1 MRIFHPAPA
10 RFGWLASTAMVLLG
24 STQAGFAACDL
35 TPTAGNSIYVCD
47 SGASGGLTDTNGTN
61 TLTMPGGGAGTINGN
76 VVFGGFVDRVEVHSG
91 AITGNV
97 QQGGGSDDFLMSG
110 GQIQSLSQ
118 GDGLDTFFMSGGRIV
133 DFFEDGDTA
142 YMTGGRIGRVNMKLD
157 DNLFDMSGGTI
168 DKNLVTGFGDD
179 TIILSGGT
187 IGGNISVSGGT
198 DSVTVTGGSVGGS
211 VLLSVGTDTFTWD
224 GGGIIYGTVDLGGD
238 NDTAKLS
245 NLSNANIGATVAVNG
260 GDGTDGLTFD
270 NVSAA
275 GIARFQN
282 WERIDATNDTEL
294 TFDGNLVLGDAGTGT
309 GTLTVDATSTLFG
322 GGQNASVL
330 AVTGLANVINAGRID
345 LTNGGGGTGDTFTIN
360 GNYQG
365 NGGLL
370 FLDTV
375 LGSDGSASDKLVI
388 SGGTATGSTG
398 IEIVNAGG
406 AGGLTVADGI
416 LVVEAIGGA
425 TTGGAFALASRVAA
439 GAYEYMLFK
448 GDAAGAGQNWYLRST
463 MSSTSPEP
471 APGPSPIEP
480 NPQPAPVDPETAPP
494 PPTSVIPPV
503 VIPGEGDPV
512 TPPTDPTPPVLPGDT
527 PPEAPPVPPVTG
539 EPTPPPPT
547 ETPQLVLNPAE
558 SAPLPNPERLEG
570 GAMPLFRGEVPTYAV
585 ISPLAHYLAMSTLGT
600 FHERRGEQPEV
611 QGAGQMPAAW
621 GRVFGQSV
629 DMSWTGTLTPRFDG
643 TLFGMQAGLDIY
655 GWETDSGHH
664 DRIGLLVGH
673 TRISGDVKSPTIAGP
688 VADFGDINANGTS
701 LGANWTHVGPGGWY
715 LDAVLM
721 GTWYGGDVTSSGGE
735 NLDVGGTGVTASLE
749 GGYPIALTPEWTLEP
764 QGQLVW
770 QHLSLDDQA
779 DSFSTVSFNSDDVL
793 TGRLGVRLQ
802 GLFQT
807 EAATLKPYLKA
818 NIWHEF
824 DGEGGISLGGDPIA
838 VETGGTSVEFGGG
851 VIAKLSEHTSMFA
864 TADYTT
870 NIGGEQK
877 RVFEGNVGLSVKW

>member
-1 MRIFHPAPA
+1 MRIFRPAPA

-24 STQAGFAACDL
+24 STQAGFAACAL

-47 SGASGGLTDTNGTN
+47 SGASGGLTDTDGTN
-61 TLTMPGGGAGTINGN
+61 ALTMPGGGTGTINGN

-198 DSVTVTGGSVGGS
+198 DSVAVTGGSVGGS

-322 GGQNASVL
+322 GGQNAHVL
-330 AVTGLANVINAGRID
+330 AVSGLANVINAGRID

-494 PPTSVIPPV
+494 PPTSAIPPV
-503 VIPGEGDPV
+503 LIPGEGDPV

-629 DMSWTGTLTPRFDG
+629 DMSWTGTLTPSFDG

-664 DRIGLLVGH
+664 DRIGLFVGH

-851 VIAKLSEHTSMFA
+851 VIAKLSEQTSMFA

-870 NIGGEQK
+870 NIGGEKK

>member
-1 MRIFHPAPA
+1 MRIFRPAPA

-24 STQAGFAACDL
+24 STQAGFAACAL

-47 SGASGGLTDTNGTN
+47 SGASGGLTDTDGTN
-61 TLTMPGGGAGTINGN
+61 TLTMPGGGTGTINGN
-76 VVFGGFVDRVEVHSG
+76 LVFGGFVDRVEVHSG

-245 NLSNANIGATVAVNG
+245 NLSNANIGATVAVDG

-282 WERIDATNDTEL
+282 WEMIDATNDTEL

-330 AVTGLANVINAGRID
+330 AVSGLANVINAGRID

-370 FLDTV
+370 FLDTM

-448 GDAAGAGQNWYLRST
+448 GNAAGAGQNWYLRST

-494 PPTSVIPPV
+494 PPTSAIPPV
-503 VIPGEGDPV
+503 LIPGEGDPV

-629 DMSWTGTLTPRFDG
+629 DMSWTGTLTPSFDG

-664 DRIGLLVGH
+664 DRIGLFVGH

-779 DSFSTVSFNSDDVL
+779 DSFSTVSFNSDEVL

-851 VIAKLSEHTSMFA
+851 VIAKLSEQTSMFA

-870 NIGGEQK
+870 NIGGEKK

>member
-10 RFGWLASTAMVLLG
+10 RFGWLASTAMLLLG
-24 STQAGFAACDL
+24 STQAGLAACDL

-47 SGASGGLTDTNGTN
+47 SGVSGGLTDTNGTN

-168 DKNLVTGFGDD
+168 DKNLVTGFGND

-211 VLLSVGTDTFTWD
+211 VLLSVGADTFTWD

-238 NDTAKLS
+238 NDTAMLS

-282 WERIDATNDTEL
+282 WEMIDATNDTEL

-330 AVTGLANVINAGRID
+330 AVSGLANVINAGRID

-370 FLDTV
+370 FLDAM

-494 PPTSVIPPV
+494 PPTSALPPV
-503 VIPGEGDPV
+503 LIPGEGDPV

-585 ISPLAHYLAMSTLGT
+585 ISPLAHYLAMTTLGT

-629 DMSWTGTLTPRFDG
+629 DMSWTGTLTPSFDG

-664 DRIGLLVGH
+664 DRIGLFVGH

-721 GTWYGGDVTSSGGE
+721 GTWFGGDVTSSGGE

-851 VIAKLSEHTSMFA
+851 VIAKLSEQTSMFA

-870 NIGGEQK
+870 NIGGEKK

>member
-1 MRIFHPAPA
+1 MRIFRPASA
-10 RFGWLASTAMVLLG
+10 RIGWLASTAMVLLG

-47 SGASGGLTDTNGTN
+47 SGASGALTDTDGTN
-61 TLTMPGGGAGTINGN
+61 TLTMPGGGTGTINGN
-76 VVFGGFVDRVEVHSG
+76 VTFGGFVDRVEIHSG
-91 AITGNV
+91 TITGNV
-97 QQGGGSDDFLMSG
+97 QQGGGTDDFVMTG

-133 DFFEDGDTA
+133 DYFEDGDTA

-168 DKNLVTGFGDD
+168 DKNLVTGFGND

-245 NLSNANIGATVAVNG
+245 NLSNANIGATAAING

-282 WERIDATNDTEL
+282 WETIDATNDTEL

-322 GGQNASVL
+322 GGHNASVL
-330 AVTGLANVINAGRID
+330 AVSGLANVINAGRID

-439 GAYEYMLFK
+439 GAYEYLLFK
-448 GDAAGAGQNWYLRST
+448 GDAAGAGENWYLRST

-494 PPTSVIPPV
+494 PPTSEIPPV

-512 TPPTDPTPPVLPGDT
+512 TPPTDPTPPVLPTD
-527 PPEAPPVPPVTG
+527 PEPEAPPAPPVTG
-539 EPTPPPPT
+539 EPTPPPLT
-547 ETPQLVLNPAE
+547 ETPQLVVNPA
-558 SAPLPNPERLEG
+558 AVMPLPNPERLEG

-629 DMSWTGTLTPRFDG
+629 DMSWTGTLTPSFDG

-655 GWETDSGHH
+655 GWETDGGHH
-664 DRIGLLVGH
+664 DRIGLFVGH
-673 TRISGDVKSPTIAGP
+673 TRISGDVKSPTVAGP
-688 VADFGDINANGTS
+688 VADFGDINANSTS
-701 LGANWTHVGPGGWY
+701 LGASWTHIGPSGWY
-715 LDAVLM
+715 LDGVLM
-721 GTWYGGDVTSSGGE
+721 GTWFGGDATSSGGE
-735 NLDVGGTGVTASLE
+735 KLDVGGTGVTASLE

-818 NIWHEF
+818 NLWHEF
-824 DGEGGISLGGDPIA
+824 DGEESLDFSGDPIA

-851 VIAKLSEHTSMFA
+851 VIAQLTEKTSLFA

-870 NIGGEQK
+870 NIGGEKK
-877 RVFEGNVGLSVKW
+877 RVFEGNIGLSVKW